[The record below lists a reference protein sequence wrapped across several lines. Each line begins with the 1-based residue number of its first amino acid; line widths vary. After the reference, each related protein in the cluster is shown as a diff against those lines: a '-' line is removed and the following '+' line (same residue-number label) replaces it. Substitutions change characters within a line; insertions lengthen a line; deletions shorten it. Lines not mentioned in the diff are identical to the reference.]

1 MGHVLAVNEEAAER
15 PGRQKGRQAKL
26 WAVVLLSLLLGGCS
40 SAMRWAQDP
49 PNVPS
54 CVPDRLLTW
63 EDFRPKAE
71 AGRRAAETAVRFHLE
86 AHSPPRILAVF
97 DPKLSWVRADF
108 AYTLNPLKIRSSE
121 QLLRHEQLHYTIS
134 CMLAREANLSLM
146 NGGDP
151 KAMLILL
158 NAVATRM
165 NVQYDA
171 ESNHGLNRQKQQEWE
186 DAIQESLLAGPLTK
200 PLVKTLGE
208 DLRSNSN

>member
-1 MGHVLAVNEEAAER
+1 MTTEQSDMQT
-15 PGRQKGRQAKL
+15 GRRRGML
-26 WAVVLLSLLLGGCS
+26 WALVLLSVLLGGCS
-40 SAMRWAQDP
+40 SAMRWTQDP
-49 PNVPS
+49 FDVPS

-71 AGRRAAETAVRFHLE
+71 IGRRAAETAVRFHLE
-86 AHSPPRILAVF
+86 AHSPPRILALF

-108 AYTLNPLKIRSSE
+108 AYTMNPLKIRASE

-134 CMLAREANLSLM
+134 CMLAREANLSLL

-171 ESNHGLNRQKQQEWE
+171 ETNHGLNHQKQQEWE
-186 DAIQESLLAGPLTK
+186 EAIQKSLSAGPLTK
-200 PLVKTLGE
+200 PLTKTLSGN
-208 DLRSNSN
+208 LRSHAE

>member
-1 MGHVLAVNEEAAER
+1 MQTRRRRTLWVL
-15 PGRQKGRQAKL
+15 L
-26 WAVVLLSLLLGGCS
+26 LLSVLLSGCS
-40 SAMRWAQDP
+40 SAMRWTQDP
-49 PNVPS
+49 PDVPS

-71 AGRRAAETAVRFHLE
+71 IGRRAAETAVRFHLE
-86 AHSPPRILAVF
+86 AHSPPRILALF

-108 AYTLNPLKIRSSE
+108 AYTMNPLKIRSSE
-121 QLLRHEQLHYTIS
+121 QLLRREQLHYTIS
-134 CMLAREANLSLM
+134 CMLAREANLSLL

-171 ESNHGLNRQKQQEWE
+171 ETNHGLNRQKQQEWE
-186 DAIQESLLAGPLTK
+186 EAIQKSLLAGPLTK
-200 PLVKTLGE
+200 PLTKTLSGN
-208 DLRSNSN
+208 LRSPSD